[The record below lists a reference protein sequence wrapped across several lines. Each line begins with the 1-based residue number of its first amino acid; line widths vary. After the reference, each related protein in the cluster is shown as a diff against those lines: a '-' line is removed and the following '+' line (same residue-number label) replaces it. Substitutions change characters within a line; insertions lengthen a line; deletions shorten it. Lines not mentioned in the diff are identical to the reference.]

1 MNTNIMFHFDSI
13 PNFESIEIDLEDIK
27 RFMNIKFK
35 VSNRNINGL
44 IQKFENN
51 WAEFRGVI
59 VYMEW

>member
-44 IQKFENN
+44 YEDPIPMGL
-51 WAEFRGVI
+51 RLCR
-59 VYMEW
+59 